1 MEGGGWLWILVA
13 LGLIGL
19 GVALAAN
26 IQFWRHRRKGPVTK
40 ARTDAATRR
49 NYREGE

>member
-13 LGLIGL
+13 LGVIAFGL
-19 GVALAAN
+19 ALASGT
-26 IQFWRHRRKGPVTK
+26 QFWRHRRKDPVTK

-49 NYREGE
+49 NYREDE